1 MEGNL
6 VVEVENI
13 EADEGKENPEEE
25 KLETKNQE
33 LNWRIWFQKLYKIW
47 RNWKKKM
54 PFPFEKQQMRKRED

>member
-25 KLETKNQE
+25 KLDTKNQE
-33 LNWRIWFQKLYKIW
+33 VNCRIWFQKLY
-47 RNWKKKM
+47 
-54 PFPFEKQQMRKRED
+54 